1 MLLVFVDCD
10 DASLGILSDIGDYTL
25 PILLTILVEVV
36 VVVAEISEH
45 VAVDCDGASEDEP
58 DVIGPAVVVDLD

>member
-1 MLLVFVDCD
+1 MLLVFVHCD
-10 DASLGILSDIGDYTL
+10 DTSLGILSDIGDYTL
-25 PILLTILVEVV
+25 PILFTVLVEVV

-45 VAVDCDGASEDEP
+45 VAVYCNGASENEP